1 MSNLAAVR
9 RVQVARQEN
18 TFVPSNGTITP
29 TRPVRL
35 PLTTTA
41 KDLIAAQ
48 REEVYQSF
56 RAAETANYRAF
67 LEGDDK
73 ATAQYIF
80 ENQREDAL
88 KVAKKF
94 EDDPYCRI
102 VSVQKKTKLGADGFM
117 VYLAHVLTTHSDD
130 CKVVDPKNVRILT
143 AMSNVQWER
152 DMIEKTPG
160 VFKKCI
166 FHHGKLSKSDLT
178 NLKNGLIII
187 DEIDNGDKEYQVLH
201 SILNAA
207 GVLDIQHMIDN
218 NNRFVIISATMIKE
232 LQHLYRWGRYHKPYT
247 MEIPE
252 NYCGHIELLN
262 MGIIKEFYPLNN
274 PQNAERWLNEDIFGN
289 YGTEYRVHIVRVT
302 NKTVDIVH
310 NACIRYGVQFMRHT
324 STEILTPDEI
334 NVLFNEPLTS
344 HVVLAVKGF
353 LRRANLICNRWK
365 LIIGA
370 MHEHYSKKVDNNV
383 QIQGLVG
390 RMTGYWLDV
399 LRNGHKTG
407 PYRTSIDAVLEYEQ
421 VYTEP
426 FGDNDYQTNG
436 FVKRRGRPPKSK
448 NTLLSPH
455 NIRNLVA
462 IPAPVVRAKGQCEV
476 LVLTLTIDQVEQFS
490 NHEAMLN
497 VIRMHDEAYYRKY
510 HQFIPACWR
519 IDTPEKE
526 EKYGLRGLL
535 EPNALSTVTN
545 IRHRTRN
552 YIMMYLHEEKL
563 IVSPWKG
570 EDLLNNV
577 EVVEEE
583 EIVLDV

>member
-1 MSNLAAVR
+1 MSNLAAAR

-18 TFVPSNGTITP
+18 TLVPARTITP

-41 KDLIAAQ
+41 IELIAAQ
-48 REEVYQSF
+48 REEVCQSF

-80 ENQREDAL
+80 KNQQEDAL
-88 KVAKKF
+88 KVAKEF

-117 VYLAHVLTTHSDD
+117 VYLAQLLTTHSDD
-130 CKVVDPKNVRILT
+130 YNVVDPKNVRILT
-143 AMSNVQWER
+143 AMSNVHWER

-178 NLKNGLIII
+178 NLKQGLIII

-232 LQHLYRWGRYHKPYT
+232 LQHLYRWGRYHKPYK
-247 MEIPE
+247 MSIPE
-252 NYCGHIELLN
+252 NYCGHIDFLN
-262 MGIIKEFYPLNN
+262 MGIIQEFYPLNN
-274 PQNAERWLNEDIFGN
+274 ADNAERWVNEDLLDY
-289 YGTEYRVHIVRVT
+289 YGTDFRVHIVRVN
-302 NKTVDIVH
+302 NKTVDFVQ
-310 NACIRYGVQFMRHT
+310 NACIRNGVQFMRHT
-324 STEILTPDEI
+324 STEILTSDEI

-353 LRRANLICNRWK
+353 LRRANLIYNRWK

-407 PYRTSIDAVLEYEQ
+407 PYRTSISAVLEYEQ
-421 VYTEP
+421 VYADP
-426 FGDNDYQTNG
+426 FSDNDYQTNG
-436 FVKRRGRPPKSK
+436 FTKRKGRQAKSK
-448 NTLLSPH
+448 STFLSPH
-455 NIRNLVA
+455 NIRNLDAV
-462 IPAPVVRAKGQCEV
+462 PAPVLRRKGQCEV
-476 LVLTLTIDQVEQFS
+476 KVFTLTIDQVDKFS
-490 NHEAMLN
+490 DHEAMLN
-497 VIRMHDEAYYRKY
+497 VIHMHNEAYYLKY
-510 HQFIPACWR
+510 QQFIPACWR
-519 IDTPEKE
+519 IDTPDKE

-552 YIMMYLHEEKL
+552 YIMMYLYQEKL

-570 EDLLNNV
+570 EELLDNV
-577 EVVEEE
+577 DVVEEE